1 MYTSDSLETILSH
14 LSTRVVDIIA
24 DGNHLLELNFL
35 LGFLVAW
42 EKRPKCL
49 TPIAYQWCSVISEV
63 IERLEPS
70 EETGGEALMTGVRL
84 RRRVPVPSKFS
95 NILQFT
101 EEGFSEVGRR
111 CDILRLD
118 DTSHPALGQP
128 RDPVP
133 DLYKLLR
140 MALQIG
146 FRLVTPDQPAPR
158 LNHPPH
164 HDRVLQAAF
173 SCGDDEVVADAVSVW
188 IADGDRDQAPPGSF
202 AHYLAERV
210 GQDRP
215 FSARLRR
222 ASIRAIERI
231 WCRELAASE
240 LEIVQLL
247 DRLNV
252 NVDDIASKDEWVK
265 LLVNAIRS
273 PAGLD
278 CLSSHYWHL
287 LGGLALDANIKWIP
301 QLWETEVMESLEEAE
316 DWEKLEAWMVIVLRS
331 QGFNPSLW
339 GVIWRVIF
347 KLYSLQRPA
356 FQRLLGLFGPQLM
369 QVGRWRKSM
378 ASDQAQA
385 AREQLAFGSLLPLL
399 YVSVCPA
406 QHLSVLI
413 SPFSLP
419 QPTSSC
425 PATHSTSFRPRRHLL
440 KAFIMLIVGRCT
452 EFECVFCL
460 NVWSS
465 HHLRA

>member
-1 MYTSDSLETILSH
+1 MASLPFPSFNPLIIMYTSDSLETILSH
-14 LSTRVVDIIA
+14 LSTRVIDIIA

-49 TPIAYQWCSVISEV
+49 TPIAYKWCSVISEV

-70 EETGGEALMTGVRL
+70 EQTRRGALTTGVRL
-84 RRRVPVPSKFS
+84 RRQVPVPSKFS
-95 NILQFT
+95 NILRFT

-210 GQDRP
+210 GQDKP
-215 FSARLRR
+215 FSERLQR
-222 ASIRAIERI
+222 ASIHVIECNCHNWR
-231 WCRELAASE
+231 SE
-240 LEIVQLL
+240 LEGSGLGIVRLL
-247 DRLNV
+247 NRLNV
-252 NVDDIASKDEWVK
+252 NVDDKVKEGVWVK
-265 LLVNAIRS
+265 LLVKVMLS
-273 PAGLD
+273 PAGLWG
-278 CLSSHYWHL
+278 LSFRYWRL
-287 LGGLALDANIKWIP
+287 LGRLPLDGGPAWIRQLDLMEAMVFLEKAGL
-301 QLWETEVMESLEEAE
+301 
-316 DWEKLEAWMVIVLRS
+316 WEKLEIWMVVVWWSPGSWVKEVRQVTLKLLLRR
-331 QGFNPSLW
+331 PSALPK
-339 GVIWRVIF
+339 F
-347 KLYSLQRPA
+347 KDLCRRES
-356 FQRLLGLFGPQLM
+356 RLLTPWNQDELRRICDE
-369 QVGRWRKSM
+369 V
-378 ASDQAQA
+378 QA
-385 AREQLAFGSLLPLL
+385 G
-399 YVSVCPA
+399 
-406 QHLSVLI
+406 
-413 SPFSLP
+413 
-419 QPTSSC
+419 
-425 PATHSTSFRPRRHLL
+425 
-440 KAFIMLIVGRCT
+440 
-452 EFECVFCL
+452 
-460 NVWSS
+460 
-465 HHLRA
+465 